1 MPVPTDA
8 DGRMPRTPV
17 SMRKMFLT
25 AGLLCVCAAVSAQE
39 ILTDAQ
45 KAAAEAA
52 MALSNAPENKET
64 IAERPK
70 FWNNS
75 LSTKIDFGH
84 TGLFN
89 WAAGGHNS
97 YSLKAY
103 IDGNANYAKES
114 VSWTNRLQL
123 DYGFLYSADK
133 PVLQKSDD
141 RIYLESKFG
150 YRAVD
155 KLFISA
161 EYSFKSQF
169 TNTYEYPTPSS
180 RADGSALPEGEE
192 YNTADWNKARKLKSG
207 LFSPANMTLGLGL
220 DYNPFK
226 WLTVN
231 LAPLTGG
238 IVFVD
243 DPRLRSSYSMPLVD
257 ENSSAIDTSTEEGMV
272 ANGLRY
278 RPARFEFGAQLKVD
292 VKVNVNDN
300 FKYTSQILLF
310 SNYLKNP
317 QNIRVNWDNRIEWK
331 LARFFSLLFTT
342 NLIYDDTVM
351 ISKVEKDGTTTN
363 HQRVQFKES
372 LSFGFTYTIATKK

>member
-1 MPVPTDA
+1 MKKTLLV
-8 DGRMPRTPV
+8 
-17 SMRKMFLT
+17 L
-25 AGLLCVCAAVSAQE
+25 GLLPLMWHAASAQE
-39 ILTDAQ
+39 DLTDAQ

-52 MALSNAPENKET
+52 MALSNAPENTAT

-70 FWNNS
+70 YWDNS
-75 LSTKIDFGH
+75 LSTKIDFGQ

-89 WAAGGHNS
+89 WAAGGYNS

-103 IDGNANYAKES
+103 IDGNANYAKDNI
-114 VSWTNRLQL
+114 SWTNRLQL

-150 YRAVD
+150 YKAVD

-161 EYSFKSQF
+161 EYSLKSQF
-169 TNTYEYPTPSS
+169 SNTYEYPTPSA
-180 RADGSALPEGEE
+180 RADGTPLPDGEE
-192 YNTADWNKARKLKSG
+192 YSTADWNKARNLKSG
-207 LFSPANMTLGLGL
+207 FFSPANMTLGLGL
-220 DYNPFK
+220 DYNPFN
-226 WLTVN
+226 WLTIN

-243 DPRLRSSYSMPLVD
+243 DPRLRESYSMPLVD
-257 ENSSAIDTSTEEGMV
+257 ENSVAPDQADFANPDDYKV

-292 VKVNVNDN
+292 IKVNVNDN

-317 QNIRVNWDNRIEWK
+317 QNVRVNWDNRIEWK
-331 LARFFSLLFTT
+331 LARFFSLMFTT

-372 LSFGFTYTIATKK
+372 LSFGFVYTIATKK

>member
-1 MPVPTDA
+1 MKNTFFTLVLL
-8 DGRMPRTPV
+8 
-17 SMRKMFLT
+17 S
-25 AGLLCVCAAVSAQE
+25 AGLSVSAQD
-39 ILTDAQ
+39 LSDAQ

-52 MALSNAPENKET
+52 EAISNAPESE
-64 IAERPK
+64 ASLVPK
-70 FWNNS
+70 PKYWDNS
-75 LSTKIDFGH
+75 LSTKIDFGQ

-89 WAAGGHNS
+89 WAAGGYNS

-103 IDGNANYAKES
+103 IDGNANYARNNI
-114 VSWTNRLQL
+114 SWTNRLQL

-150 YRAVD
+150 YKAID

-169 TNTYEYPTPSS
+169 SNTYEYPTPTA
-180 RADGSALPEGEE
+180 RADGSPLPEGEE
-192 YNTADWNKARKLKSG
+192 YGTADWNKARNLKSG
-207 LFSPANMTLGLGL
+207 FFSPANMTLGLGL
-220 DYNPFK
+220 DYNPFN
-226 WLTVN
+226 WLTIN

-243 DPRLRSSYSMPLVD
+243 DPRLRESYSMPLVD
-257 ENSSAIDTSTEEGMV
+257 KNSTAPDQSAFADADEYRV

-292 VKVNVNDN
+292 IKVNVNDN

-310 SNYLKNP
+310 SNYLKKP
-317 QNIRVNWDNRIEWK
+317 QNVRVNWDNRIEWK
-331 LARFFSLLFTT
+331 MAKFFSLMLTT

-351 ISKVEKDGTTTN
+351 ISKEEKDGTTTS

-372 LSFGFTYTIATKK
+372 LSFGFVYTIATKK

>member
-1 MPVPTDA
+1 MKKTLLV
-8 DGRMPRTPV
+8 
-17 SMRKMFLT
+17 L
-25 AGLLCVCAAVSAQE
+25 GLLPLMWHAASAQE
-39 ILTDAQ
+39 DLTDAQ

-52 MALSNAPENKET
+52 LALSNAPENTAT

-70 FWNNS
+70 YWDNS
-75 LSTKIDFGH
+75 LSTKIDFGQ

-89 WAAGGHNS
+89 WAAGGYNS

-103 IDGNANYAKES
+103 IDGNANYAKDNI
-114 VSWTNRLQL
+114 SWTNRLQL

-150 YRAVD
+150 YKAVD

-161 EYSFKSQF
+161 EYSLKSQF
-169 TNTYEYPTPSS
+169 SNTYEYPTPSA
-180 RADGSALPEGEE
+180 RADGTPLPDGEE
-192 YNTADWNKARKLKSG
+192 YSTADWNKARNLKSG
-207 LFSPANMTLGLGL
+207 FFSPANMTLGLGL
-220 DYNPFK
+220 DYNPFN
-226 WLTVN
+226 WLTIN

-243 DPRLRSSYSMPLVD
+243 DPRLRESYSMPLVD
-257 ENSSAIDTSTEEGMV
+257 ENSQPISDDAA
-272 ANGLRY
+272 ANGRRY

-292 VKVNVNDN
+292 IKVNVNDN

-317 QNIRVNWDNRIEWK
+317 QNVRVNWDNRIEWK
-331 LARFFSLLFTT
+331 LASFFSLMFTT

-372 LSFGFTYTIATKK
+372 LSFGFVYTIATKK